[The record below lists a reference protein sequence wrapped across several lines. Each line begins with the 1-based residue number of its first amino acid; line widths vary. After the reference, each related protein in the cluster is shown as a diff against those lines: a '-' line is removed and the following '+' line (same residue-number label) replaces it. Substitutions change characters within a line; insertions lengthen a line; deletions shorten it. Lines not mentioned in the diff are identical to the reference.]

1 MQNDKGQGM
10 FDLTGKV
17 ALITGSTK
25 GIGKSIAEEMAKAGA
40 KVVISS
46 RKAESCEEVT
56 REFTGKGYEA
66 ISLPCNIASKEQLQ
80 QLVDATMKRWGKID
94 ILVCNAATNPVY
106 GPTAKASDEAFDKI
120 MGTNIKSNW
129 WLCNMVIPQMAERKD
144 GAVIIVSSIAALK
157 GNTVIGLYG
166 VSKAADTALVR
177 NYACEWGPS
186 NIRVN
191 AILPGLIKTD
201 FARALWENDKART
214 AREAMTPLRR
224 LGEAEEIGGIAVFL
238 ASRAANFIT
247 GQTIIADGGV
257 TIA

>member
-1 MQNDKGQGM
+1 M
-10 FDLTGKV
+10 FDLKDKV

-25 GIGKSIAEEMAKAGA
+25 GIGKSIAEEMAAGGA

-46 RKAESCEEVT
+46 RKAEACETVAKELA
-56 REFTGKGYEA
+56 GKGFAA
-66 ISLPCNIASKEQLQ
+66 ISLPCNIAHKEQLR
-80 QLVDATMKRWGKID
+80 QLVDATMKQLGKID

-106 GPTAKASDEAFDKI
+106 GPTAQAGDEAFDKI
-120 MGTNIKSNW
+120 MGNNIKSNW

-144 GAVIIVSSIAALK
+144 GVVIIISSIAALK
-157 GNTVIGLYG
+157 GNTVLGLYG

-177 NYACEWGPS
+177 NYACEWGPF

-201 FARALWENDKART
+201 FARALWENDKTRK
-214 AREAMTPLRR
+214 AREAVTPLRR
-224 LGEAEEIGGIAVFL
+224 LGEPEEIGGVAVFL
-238 ASRAANFIT
+238 ASRAGSYIT

>member
-1 MQNDKGQGM
+1 M

-46 RKAESCEEVT
+46 RKAEACDAVT
-56 REFTGKGYEA
+56 KDLVARGYEA
-66 ISLPCNIASKEQLQ
+66 IALPCNIAHKEQLQ
-80 QLVDATMKRWGKID
+80 QLVDATLKRWGRID
-94 ILVCNAATNPVY
+94 ILVCNAASNPAY
-106 GPTAKASDEAFDKI
+106 GPTAKAGDEAFDKI
-120 MGTNIKSNW
+120 MANNIKSNW
-129 WLCNMVIPQMAERKD
+129 WLCNMVIPQMAERRD
-144 GAVIIVSSIAALK
+144 GAVIIVSSIAAIK

-191 AILPGLIKTD
+191 AILPGLVKTD
-201 FARALWENDKART
+201 FARALWENENLRK
-214 AREAMTPLRR
+214 AREAQTPLRR
-224 LGEAEEIGGIAVFL
+224 LGDPEDIGGIAVFL
-238 ASRAANFIT
+238 ASKAGSFVT
-247 GQTIIADGGV
+247 GQCIVADGGV
-257 TIA
+257 TIT

>member
-1 MQNDKGQGM
+1 MRKSRRYTTRRQGM

-46 RKAESCEEVT
+46 RKAKA
-56 REFTGKGYEA
+56 FEA
-66 ISLPCNIASKEQLQ
+66 ISLPCNIAHKEQLQ

-94 ILVCNAATNPVY
+94 ILVCNAAANPVY
-106 GPTAKASDEAFDKI
+106 GPTAKAGDEAFDKI
-120 MGTNIKSNW
+120 MGNNIKSNW
-129 WLCNMVIPQMAERKD
+129 WLCNMVIPQMAQRKD
-144 GAVIIVSSIAALK
+144 GVVIIVSSIAALK

-201 FARALWENDKART
+201 FARALWENEKART

-224 LGEAEEIGGIAVFL
+224 LGEPGEIGGIAVFL

>member
-1 MQNDKGQGM
+1 M
-10 FDLTGKV
+10 FDLKGKV

-25 GIGKSIAEEMAKAGA
+25 GIGKSIAEELAKAGA

-46 RKAESCEEVT
+46 RKAEACEAVT
-56 REFTGKGYEA
+56 KELTGKALEA
-66 ISLPCNIASKEQLQ
+66 ISLPCNVAHKAQLQ
-80 QLVDATMKRWGKID
+80 QLVDSTMKKWGRID

-106 GPTAKASDEAFDKI
+106 GPTANASDEAFDKI

-144 GAVIIVSSIAALK
+144 GAVIIVSSIAALR
-157 GNTVIGLYG
+157 GSSVIGLYG
-166 VSKAADTALVR
+166 VSKAADAALVR
-177 NYACEWGPS
+177 SLACEWGPS

-201 FARALWENDKART
+201 FARALWENDKARK
-214 AREAMTPLRR
+214 AREDSTPLRR
-224 LGEAEEIGGIAVFL
+224 LGEPEDIGGIAVFL
-238 ASRAANFIT
+238 ASAAGNFVT
-247 GQTIIADGGV
+247 GQTIVADGGV

>member
-1 MQNDKGQGM
+1 M

-25 GIGKSIAEEMAKAGA
+25 GIGKSIAEAMAKAGA

-46 RKAESCEEVT
+46 RKAEACAEVT
-56 REFTGKGYEA
+56 KEFTDRGLSA
-66 ISLPCNIASKEQLQ
+66 ISIPCNIANKDELQ
-80 QLVDATMKRWGKID
+80 NLVDSTMKQWGRID
-94 ILVCNAATNPVY
+94 ILVCNAAANPVY
-106 GPTAKASDEAFDKI
+106 GPTAKAGDEAFDKI
-120 MGTNIKSNW
+120 MGNNIKSNW

-144 GAVIIVSSIAALK
+144 GAVIFVSSIAALK

-186 NIRVN
+186 NVRVN
-191 AILPGLIKTD
+191 AILPGLVKTD
-201 FARALWENDKART
+201 FARALWENEKLRQ
-214 AREAMTPLRR
+214 AREAATPLRR
-224 LGEAEEIGGIAVFL
+224 LGEPEEIGGIAVFL
-238 ASRAANFIT
+238 ASKAASFIT

>member
-1 MQNDKGQGM
+1 M

-46 RKAESCEEVT
+46 RKAEACEEVT
-56 REFTGKGYEA
+56 REFTAKGYEA
-66 ISLPCNIASKEQLQ
+66 ISIPCNIAHKEQLQ
-80 QLVDATMKRWGKID
+80 QLVDATMKHWGKID
-94 ILVCNAATNPVY
+94 ILVCNAAANPVY
-106 GPTAKASDEAFDKI
+106 GPTAQAGDEVFDKI
-120 MGTNIKSNW
+120 MGNNIKSNW

-144 GAVIIVSSIAALK
+144 GVVIIVSSIAALK

-191 AILPGLIKTD
+191 AILPGLVKTD
-201 FARALWENDKART
+201 FARALWENEKARK

-224 LGEAEEIGGIAVFL
+224 LGEPEEIGGIAVFL
-238 ASRAANFIT
+238 ASRAATFIT